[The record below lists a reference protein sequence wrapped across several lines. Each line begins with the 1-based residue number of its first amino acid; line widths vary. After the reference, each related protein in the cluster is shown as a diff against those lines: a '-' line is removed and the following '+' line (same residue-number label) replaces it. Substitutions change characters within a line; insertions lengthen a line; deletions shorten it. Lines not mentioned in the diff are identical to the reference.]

1 MLSAKWQGE
10 KHGNGGGNLG
20 ARSVRR
26 VNARTD
32 LYVNCRKSFRNLLK
46 EKRQKYKA
54 NKLKVLT
61 SKMKDSKMFWSEVR
75 SICVGTCRQPLI
87 STNEWFTHFKNV
99 LGGDTNQDKGE
110 EDYADPPGIEGLDS
124 PISEE
129 EVKNA
134 IGQLKLNKSPGPD
147 GILAEMLKN
156 SLEHILSPLVLLFNH
171 VFDTGQYPSAWSGAI
186 IVPIH
191 KSGDKDDPDNYR
203 GVSLLSILGKVF
215 AHILNKRLT
224 LWADENDKIVEEQS
238 GFRAGHSTVDN
249 MFVLYAIVQRYLLK
263 KSGKVYICFVDFKKA
278 FDTIN
283 RNVLWNVLRKSGVGG
298 KMLRILQSM
307 YRSVRSCVRCPDNLT
322 EFFECPTGVR
332 QGGVLSPTL
341 FSFLINELALE
352 IAQNGMYGV
361 QLTPDVVQILVM
373 LFADDVLFA
382 SYCVAGLQRQI
393 DILKHFAD
401 NFSMTVNMS
410 KTKIIVFRKGGF
422 LAANEVW
429 RYGDEEIEVV
439 NSYKYLGLYFTTK
452 LSLTQAVGD
461 LAAKAKI
468 RTSQILKCLW
478 RLGNVPRNVF
488 FKMYDAQI
496 LPILMYGS
504 ELWGFQQFAVIKKAH
519 MFACKRFL
527 NVSVQTPN
535 KMIYG
540 DLGRYPIFI
549 TSAVRCVKYWL
560 RITNLPD
567 ERLPKK
573 AYNMLL
579 YLQDLGKKTWAYHVK
594 ELLCRNSFGDV
605 WLQQNVG
612 HLNRFVSVFKQRLLD
627 QFQQDWSA
635 SITSKERFEFYSIFK
650 QSIQTEKYIDI
661 LQLRCFREAY
671 IKFRFGI
678 SPILVHRLRY
688 RNDIIPRDLLCPV
701 CKDEIEDE
709 SHVLFSCKAYE
720 DFRKDVSWF
729 NGSHTA
735 VVVDVSHVMSADNE
749 RSIWEVSRFLYKVLQ
764 RRNDIVTSQTDA

>member
-1 MLSAKWQGE
+1 
-10 KHGNGGGNLG
+10 
-20 ARSVRR
+20 
-26 VNARTD
+26 
-32 LYVNCRKSFRNLLK
+32 
-46 EKRQKYKA
+46 
-54 NKLKVLT
+54 
-61 SKMKDSKMFWSEVR
+61 
-75 SICVGTCRQPLI
+75 
-87 STNEWFTHFKNV
+87 
-99 LGGDTNQDKGE
+99 
-110 EDYADPPGIEGLDS
+110 
-124 PISEE
+124 
-129 EVKNA
+129 
-134 IGQLKLNKSPGPD
+134 
-147 GILAEMLKN
+147 MLKN
-156 SLEHILSPLVLLFNH
+156 SLEHILSLLVLLFNH
-171 VFDTGQYPSAWSGAI
+171 VFDTGQYPSAWSVAI

-215 AHILNKRLT
+215 AHILYKRLT

-283 RNVLWNVLRKSGVGG
+283 RSVLWNVLRKSGVGG

-307 YRSVRSCVRCPDNLT
+307 YISVRSCVRCPDNLT

-332 QGGVLSPTL
+332 QGCVLSPTL

-488 FKMYDAQI
+488 F
-496 LPILMYGS
+496 
-504 ELWGFQQFAVIKKAH
+504 
-519 MFACKRFL
+519 
-527 NVSVQTPN
+527 
-535 KMIYG
+535 
-540 DLGRYPIFI
+540 
-549 TSAVRCVKYWL
+549 
-560 RITNLPD
+560 
-567 ERLPKK
+567 
-573 AYNMLL
+573 
-579 YLQDLGKKTWAYHVK
+579 
-594 ELLCRNSFGDV
+594 
-605 WLQQNVG
+605 
-612 HLNRFVSVFKQRLLD
+612 
-627 QFQQDWSA
+627 
-635 SITSKERFEFYSIFK
+635 
-650 QSIQTEKYIDI
+650 
-661 LQLRCFREAY
+661 
-671 IKFRFGI
+671 
-678 SPILVHRLRY
+678 
-688 RNDIIPRDLLCPV
+688 
-701 CKDEIEDE
+701 
-709 SHVLFSCKAYE
+709 
-720 DFRKDVSWF
+720 
-729 NGSHTA
+729 
-735 VVVDVSHVMSADNE
+735 
-749 RSIWEVSRFLYKVLQ
+749 
-764 RRNDIVTSQTDA
+764 